1 MTTPARGPM
10 RGKTEAQEPREKLL
24 AAAIDLFSAD
34 GYEPVSTGQ
43 IAAAAGLTQSMV
55 HYHFG
60 KKSRIWRAVI
70 ERLMYE
76 RGLAFPI
83 ADADLRDLDPLSRL
97 KVIIR
102 RFFAAN
108 AVDPNLNRILMH
120 EGTARSARLRWL
132 ARRYMVAGYRF
143 FDQAIDEAIE
153 AGMIR
158 PLPTADVTKIIVS
171 VCAMTSSLSVLI
183 DEIYNVD
190 ITRKEFL
197 ISHGD
202 SIIEVILKGLEP
214 QQIDQSN

>member
-1 MTTPARGPM
+1 
-10 RGKTEAQEPREKLL
+10 
-24 AAAIDLFSAD
+24 
-34 GYEPVSTGQ
+34 
-43 IAAAAGLTQSMV
+43 
-55 HYHFG
+55 
-60 KKSRIWRAVI
+60 
-70 ERLMYE
+70 MYE